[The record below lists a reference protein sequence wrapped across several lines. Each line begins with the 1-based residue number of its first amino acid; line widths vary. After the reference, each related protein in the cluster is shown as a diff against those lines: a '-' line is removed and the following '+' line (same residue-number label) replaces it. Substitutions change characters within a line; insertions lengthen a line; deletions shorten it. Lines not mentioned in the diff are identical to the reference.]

1 MLVIPGEVRY
11 LLSRLEQKGY
21 EGYLVGGCVR
31 DALLGLT
38 PKDWDLCTSARP
50 EEVKACFY
58 DKKLVLSGSR
68 HGTVGVVLDGH
79 LYEITSYRTESGY
92 TDGRHPDSVTFVR
105 DLKEDLARRDFTVN
119 AMAYHPE
126 KGLIDPWKG
135 RKDLVQRV
143 LRCVGNP
150 YLRFQEDALRI
161 LRGMRFTA
169 AYGFHVEKRDSA
181 GSYFLPGWFE
191 TDFQRTN
198 TNRIVP
204 LFDRKRHRKSFVCFL
219 AGICC
224 YFAGMRRRG

>member
-21 EGYLVGGCVR
+21 EDYLVGGCVR

-150 YLRFQEDALRI
+150 NLRFQEDALRI
-161 LRGMRFTA
+161 LRGMRFAA
-169 AYGFHVEKRDSA
+169 AYGFHVEK
-181 GSYFLPGWFE
+181 E
-191 TDFQRTN
+191 TARQ
-198 TNRIVP
+198 
-204 LFDRKRHRKSFVCFL
+204 LFP
-219 AGICC
+219 
-224 YFAGMRRRG
+224 AGMV

>member
-1 MLVIPGEVRY
+1 M
-11 LLSRLEQKGY
+11 
-21 EGYLVGGCVR
+21 
-31 DALLGLT
+31 
-38 PKDWDLCTSARP
+38 
-50 EEVKACFY
+50 
-58 DKKLVLSGSR
+58 
-68 HGTVGVVLDGH
+68 GVVLDGH

-150 YLRFQEDALRI
+150 NLRFQEDALRI
-161 LRGMRFTA
+161 LRGMRLPLHMAFMWK
-169 AYGFHVEKRDSA
+169 KRQR

-198 TNRIVP
+198 TNRIGAA
-204 LFDRKRHRKSFVCFL
+204 F
-219 AGICC
+219 
-224 YFAGMRRRG
+224 

>member
-1 MLVIPGEVRY
+1 M
-11 LLSRLEQKGY
+11 
-21 EGYLVGGCVR
+21 
-31 DALLGLT
+31 
-38 PKDWDLCTSARP
+38 
-50 EEVKACFY
+50 KACFY

-150 YLRFQEDALRI
+150 NLRFQEDALRI
-161 LRGMRFTA
+161 LARDAFCRCIWLSCG
-169 AYGFHVEKRDSA
+169 KRDSA
-181 GSYFLPGWFE
+181 GSYFLPGWFSKQISKE
-191 TDFQRTN
+191 RIQT
-198 TNRIVP
+198 RIVP